1 MKKKFV
7 IIFGIFSAF
16 GFSQDH
22 FSGINT
28 SRRVG
33 IINVGI
39 NPSELSNLNSKF
51 EIQLISASVNV
62 ANNKVGFSDITGGK
76 NIKDLLFKTAGDVN
90 LNVDAQIV
98 GPGVAIKLLK
108 WGFAVTS
115 KAYVK
120 SNVIDF
126 NPNLG
131 NAFINGATNAA
142 TGTPSIISSNK
153 NQRISTAAW
162 GEVAFSAGTKI
173 FDTDKSKLSVGVSFK
188 LLFPGAY
195 SNTGLNS
202 FNGTITSDN
211 LGNVYLSNTN
221 ANLNIAYT
229 ANMDKN
235 FSTAGDYTS
244 SLFGNLNGMATD
256 IGVDYQIKGSG
267 DAYKFK
273 FGAALVNI
281 GSMTF
286 KSDDNSSK
294 NYQLKIEGT
303 DKLKINE
310 LANADGAKDIEKF
323 LNDSGYLIPRD
334 SEKSFKVKL
343 PTVLNLYANMK
354 LFPMVGLSLY
364 TQQRVNKSAAND
376 QITSQNFVSITPRL
390 NLKIFEAYLPISI
403 NEISGTT
410 AGIGFR
416 IGGFFIGSNSI
427 LTALTSDSKQADVY
441 TGFRFG
447 FL

>member
-1 MKKKFV
+1 MKKQLL
-7 IIFGIFSAF
+7 IIFGLLSVF

-51 EIQLISASVNV
+51 EIQLISTSVNV

-76 NIKDLLFKTAGDVN
+76 NLEDLLFKTAGDVN
-90 LNVDAQIV
+90 LNVDAQIL
-98 GPGVAIKLLK
+98 GPGVAVKLLGF
-108 WGFAVTS
+108 GFAVTS

-120 SNVIDF
+120 SNIIDF

-153 NQRISTAAW
+153 NQRISTTAW
-162 GEVAFSAGTKI
+162 GEVALSAGTKI
-173 FDTDKSKLSVGVSFK
+173 FDTDKSKLSVGVSLK

-195 SNTGLNS
+195 SNTGLSS

-235 FSTAGDYTS
+235 FSDVNDYTS

-286 KSDDNSSK
+286 KSEDNSSK
-294 NYQLKIEGT
+294 NYKLKIEGT

-323 LNDSGYLIPRD
+323 LNDSHYLRLID

-354 LFPMVGLSLY
+354 LFPMLGLSLY
-364 TQQRVNKSAAND
+364 TQQRLNKSSAND
-376 QITSQNFVSITPRL
+376 QIASQNFVSIIPRL
-390 NLKIFEAYLPISI
+390 NLKVFETYIPISI

-427 LTALTSDSKQADVY
+427 LTALTSDSKQADIY